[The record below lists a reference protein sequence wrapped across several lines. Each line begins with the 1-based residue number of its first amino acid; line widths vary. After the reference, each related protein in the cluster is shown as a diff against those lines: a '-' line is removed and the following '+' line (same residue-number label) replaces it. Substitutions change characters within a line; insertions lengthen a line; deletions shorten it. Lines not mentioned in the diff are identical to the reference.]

1 MKQFMKRKLLG
12 GMVATIAAVLIM
24 SLCMSGTA
32 YAAAPSIDEVELK
45 GKKKVEVDFHGDVE
59 YKNVKVIVKNPGGKK
74 YKAKIVKKDDDDIT
88 FVLRKHK
95 AGKTYRFTIKGV
107 RQQNTTKYGKVKGSV
122 TIPKKNGYIGKK
134 AALAIALK
142 DAGVSENDVQIT
154 KCRIDYDDGVEKY
167 EVEFRTAD
175 GYEYEYEIDV
185 ETGKI
190 LDKDVELDD

>member
-74 YKAKIVKKDDDDIT
+74 YKAKFVKKDDDDIT

-142 DAGVSENDVQIT
+142 DAGLKKAQVRDTHVELDWE
-154 KCRIDYDDGVEKY
+154 KGVRVY
-167 EVEFRTAD
+167 EVEFES
-175 GYEYEYEIDV
+175 GKYEYEYDIRATD
-185 ETGKI
+185 GKI
-190 LDKDVELDD
+190 LSKNKELD

>member
-142 DAGVSENDVQIT
+142 DAGFAAGDVT
-154 KCRIDYDDGVEKY
+154 ALKCELDLDDAVVHYDVDFKQGGKEYDYDIDATTGAILQSRS
-167 EVEFRTAD
+167 EV
-175 GYEYEYEIDV
+175 
-185 ETGKI
+185 
-190 LDKDVELDD
+190 DD